1 MCFLKAAHSSTVD
14 IQVCSFPSGNGEKQD
29 TGVSHI
35 NMRKIKFL
43 PQKTERI
50 GVENYHLFL
59 INIAF
64 MDYP

>member
-35 NMRKIKFL
+35 KMRKIKFL
-43 PQKTERI
+43 PQKTE
-50 GVENYHLFL
+50 
-59 INIAF
+59 
-64 MDYP
+64 